1 MFDKTF
7 IPFYVIAALFLTGG
21 GYLTS
26 VYLYEPNGDTEEEAS
41 VEINLPVIQL
51 DQYLNLS
58 KSIE

>member
-1 MFDKTF
+1 MFDKIF
-7 IPFYVIAALFLTGG
+7 IPFYVIVGLFLVMLV
-21 GYLTS
+21 YLTS
-26 VYLYEPNGDTEEEAS
+26 VYLYEPNGEAEAEAS

>member
-7 IPFYVIAALFLTGG
+7 IPFYVIAGLFLVMVV
-21 GYLTS
+21 YLTS
-26 VYLYEPNGDTEEEAS
+26 VYVYEPNGDTEEEAS

-58 KSIE
+58 KSID